1 MKLSKTGYLIL
12 KDRRIKGE
20 VCNAIGI
27 KENTLYYWIKIES
40 QRLTQ
45 MGVLDVLSREGGVT
59 IEQLIEV
66 ESKDTIAA

>member
-20 VCNAIGI
+20 VCKAIGI
-27 KENTLYYWIKIES
+27 KEHTLYYWIKTEN

-45 MGVLDVLSREGGVT
+45 IGLLDVLAREGGVT
-59 IEQLIEV
+59 IEQLIEA
-66 ESKDTIAA
+66 ETLAA